1 MIESIRFK
9 WADLTDRVAE
19 GSNEHEILFGKMRER
34 RRSGGTVNARSLM
47 LLSRTSGRGNYEEE
61 AELNRYQMIVRGWG
75 GGVLHCVETA
85 IRFCWIGG
93 RKGSRSSVGQYHC
106 NVPESSR
113 NSAAD
118 IWTFADQDV

>member
-47 LLSRTSGRGNYEEE
+47 LLSRTRGRGNYEEE
-61 AELNRYQMIVRGWG
+61 ADLNRYQMIVRGWG
-75 GGVLHCVETA
+75 GGTSLCGDSHK
-85 IRFCWIGG
+85 ILLDW
-93 RKGSRSSVGQYHC
+93 RKEGFQIERWT
-106 NVPESSR
+106 VPLQR
-113 NSAAD
+113 A
-118 IWTFADQDV
+118 